1 MVGRLTGWFQENH
14 FKESSNLP
22 RIVPLKCQ
30 RIASSVKHGSFAEG
44 RMISE
49 CVGVSADDITVMI
62 SPLRTILSIN
72 IHYVSFLVKNL
83 KIACLQ

>member
-1 MVGRLTGWFQENH
+1 MVGRLKGWFQENH

-22 RIVPLKCQ
+22 GIVPLKCQ
-30 RIASSVKHGSFAEG
+30 RIASCVKHGSFAEG

-62 SPLRTILSIN
+62 SPLRRYKYPLC
-72 IHYVSFLVKNL
+72 FLYSEFVQRYSYSL
-83 KIACLQ
+83 